1 MPRLRRVSGQQ
12 AIHALERLGFTQ
24 VRQRGSHVR
33 RFPMSLVRIGR
44 GGQITLP
51 DKMIDA
57 LGLGPG
63 DSLAL
68 FQRADEIVLRPIKET
83 LLDLRGS
90 VPAEGPQDFE
100 SVREHVKAAV
110 GQKAKEDAADITD
123 SQAAL
128 EEAGSVAWDA
138 VKREIDARVHD

>member
-1 MPRLRRVSGQQ
+1 
-12 AIHALERLGFTQ
+12 
-24 VRQRGSHVR
+24 
-33 RFPMSLVRIGR
+33 MSLVRIGP

-51 DKMIDA
+51 NKMIDA

-68 FQRADEIVLRPIKET
+68 FQRADEIVLRPVKET

-90 VPAEGPQDFE
+90 VPVAGPQDLE

-110 GQKAKEDAADITD
+110 GQKA
-123 SQAAL
+123 
-128 EEAGSVAWDA
+128 
-138 VKREIDARVHD
+138 ARVSLRRARDTA